1 MVIALYNLGVEHEH
15 LHQYNQA
22 LDYFKRAMTHNKD
35 FLNQDPHMQKVIIEG
50 LQSVQQKNQKK

>member
-15 LHQYNQA
+15 LHEYNQA

-50 LQSVQQKNQKK
+50 LQSVQ